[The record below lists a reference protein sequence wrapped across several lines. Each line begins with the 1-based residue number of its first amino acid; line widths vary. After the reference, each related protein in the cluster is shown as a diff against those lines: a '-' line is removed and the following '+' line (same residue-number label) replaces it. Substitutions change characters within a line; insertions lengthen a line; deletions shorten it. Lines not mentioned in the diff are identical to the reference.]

1 MLFSLRVEE
10 KLLPGLVHTC
20 VCLDNVVRLGL
31 GFPKVPEWLE
41 LSWCPPRWV
50 LLGSILTGGL
60 IPLVFFYYVP
70 FPWHIATR
78 NITQNL
84 LLEFCISHAH
94 DKKKCVG
101 IYTFCSPLYL
111 YKGDLH
117 YLIAQNAPVH
127 GVSHFVI
134 LRRQRGQYRPLSG
147 GAQLLNLHATSWTH
161 VSQDSFISWVWML
174 LTRLIRL
181 PFRWHR
187 LLFSKKKRWHRLF
200 AFDDETVI
208 FSAAVGVRT

>member
-1 MLFSLRVEE
+1 MLWRKRAQKCIGTYTQQTKNNLWNKKYIIQVLLFSLRVEE
-10 KLLPGLVHTC
+10 KLLLGLVHTC
-20 VCLDNVVRLGL
+20 VCIDNVVRLGL

-127 GVSHFVI
+127 GVSFSLFYGGRGDNTGLFQVGPNCWIACYKLDTREPRQLHI
-134 LRRQRGQYRPLSG
+134 LGLDAS
-147 GAQLLNLHATSWTH
+147 H
-161 VSQDSFISWVWML
+161 
-174 LTRLIRL
+174 
-181 PFRWHR
+181 
-187 LLFSKKKRWHRLF
+187 
-200 AFDDETVI
+200 
-208 FSAAVGVRT
+208 SAY